1 MKNWS
6 FYLNNLTLDPM
17 HCNVYQW
24 NGGAER
30 IVASRGFLGQKQ
42 GLQPMGGG
50 LEQEP
55 R

>member
-1 MKNWS
+1 MCDAIS
-6 FYLNNLTLDPM
+6 
-17 HCNVYQW
+17 NVYQW

-55 R
+55 GQEAGT